1 MKKVEVLKLSV
12 MMAALVL
19 TGYAQAGPE
28 VQVTFK
34 NNGSE
39 PAVYRA
45 VGGNGTSTRMNAYPK
60 PADSVAAGALDG
72 YRVKSNLSPDAN
84 YAVVQYQAGG
94 KICKF
99 NTTYVK
105 TMERGVRMPK
115 WNKSAVAEGG
125 ARCDVRITSVNYSTH
140 AWAVEFTMR

>member
-1 MKKVEVLKLSV
+1 
-12 MMAALVL
+12 MAALVL

-34 NNGSE
+34 NNGSG

-45 VGGNGTSTRMNAYPK
+45 VGANGLSTKMNARPQ
-60 PADSVAAGALDG
+60 PAGEVNAGGANV
-72 YRVKSNLSPDAN
+72 YSVKSNLSPDAN
-84 YAVVQYQAGG
+84 YAVVQYQAGA

-105 TMERGVRMPK
+105 TMERGVRVPK